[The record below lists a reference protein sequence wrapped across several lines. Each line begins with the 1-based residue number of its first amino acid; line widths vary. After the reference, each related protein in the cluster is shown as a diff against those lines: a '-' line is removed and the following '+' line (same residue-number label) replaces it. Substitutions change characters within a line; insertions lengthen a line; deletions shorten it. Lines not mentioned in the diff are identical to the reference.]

1 MKTSNTP
8 YLSMG
13 VISLFPEMFD
23 ALKFGVTGRAIK
35 NDLMRLS
42 LFNLRDFTQD
52 KHRTVD
58 DRPFGGG
65 PGMVLKVQPLRDAI
79 KAAKQTLGS
88 DALSVYLSPQGKM
101 VNQAMLNSIIEAPR
115 PIIMLAG
122 RYEGVD
128 ERVIESDIDE
138 EWSLGDI
145 VLSGGELAAMSMIDA
160 LTRLIPGA
168 LGKDASNEQ
177 DSFMNGLLDHPH
189 YTRPELTPEGEGVPQ
204 VLCSGDHQA
213 IETWRLMQSLGKTHT
228 KRPDL
233 LEKRELSKTEQTL
246 LKEYI
251 RSNCNVD
258 DYRSN

>member
-1 MKTSNTP
+1 MKTFKSP
-8 YLSMG
+8 HLSIA
-13 VISLFPEMFD
+13 VITLFPEMFD
-23 ALKFGVTGRAIK
+23 ALSVGVTGRAIK

-42 LFNLRDFTQD
+42 LLNLRDYTQD

-65 PGMVLKVQPLRDAI
+65 PGMVLKVQPIRAALSE
-79 KAAKQTLGS
+79 AKQRLGEN
-88 DALSVYLSPQGKM
+88 ALTVYLSPQGRR
-101 VNQAMLNSIIEAPR
+101 VDQSMLNRIIETPR
-115 PIIMLAG
+115 PIIMLSG
-122 RYEGVD
+122 RYEGID

-145 VLSGGELAAMSMIDA
+145 VLSGGELAAMSIIDGLA
-160 LTRLIPGA
+160 RLIPGS

-189 YTRPELTPEGEGVPQ
+189 YTRPEVTDEGEKVPT

-213 IETWRLMQSLGKTHT
+213 IEKWRMMQSLGKTYT

-233 LEKRELSKTEQTL
+233 LEKRELSEAQHL
-246 LKEYI
+246 LLEEYI
-251 RSNCNVD
+251 RSYCNVD